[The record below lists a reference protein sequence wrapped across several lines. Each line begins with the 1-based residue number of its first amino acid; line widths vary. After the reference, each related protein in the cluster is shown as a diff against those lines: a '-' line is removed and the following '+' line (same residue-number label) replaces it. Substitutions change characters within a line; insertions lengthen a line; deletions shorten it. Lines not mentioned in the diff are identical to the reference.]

1 MQSGISVSQELQTA
15 FTSFTT
21 DATQFCLPVTIQSER
36 LTPLPALPFAS
47 TSTSNASSFYASLPQ
62 LTTVLEPKTPIYLLL
77 RRPTTDSQHELLAL
91 TYIPSNAGVRNK
103 TLFAATRAT
112 LARELGTEKFA
123 ATIFATDEEEVIGEA
138 AWREREAERA
148 RKDAGGTADAGLGW
162 RREDL
167 MGDKERELEAV
178 RRAEEEARSGTP
190 GRDIGIGGTF
200 QRGSLFAA
208 GGTGGGASG
217 MRIQM
222 HVDDE
227 VKAALAG
234 LRAGGLVQLAIEV
247 KSEAFKVAVAESGV
261 EANAVQSHIPESSP
275 RYTFYHYPDSDTVV
289 FIYTCP
295 SGSSIRERMLYASS
309 RMHAL
314 ALAEE
319 QGLKVSKKIE
329 ASSPDEISGER
340 LQEEVHPQ
348 QSTGPSRGF
357 ARPRRPGR

>member
-15 FTSFTT
+15 FTTFTT
-21 DATQFCLPVTIQSER
+21 DTTLFCLPVTIQSER
-36 LTPLPALPFAS
+36 LTPLAALPF
-47 TSTSNASSFYASLPQ
+47 TSTSNPETAFYASLPQ
-62 LTTVLEPKTPIYLLL
+62 LSSVLEPKTPIYLLL
-77 RRPTTDSQHELLAL
+77 RRPAGTSGSHELLAL
-91 TYIPSNAGVRNK
+91 TYIPSNAGVRAK

-123 ATIFATDEEEVIGEA
+123 ATVFATDEDEVLGEE
-138 AWREREAERA
+138 AWRERDAERNN
-148 RKDAGGTADAGLGW
+148 KGSGSGDGAGGF

-167 MGDKERELEAV
+167 MGEKERELEAV
-178 RRAEEEARSGTP
+178 RRAEDEARNGTP
-190 GRDIGIGGTF
+190 SRDIGIGGTF
-200 QRGSLFAA
+200 QRGNPF
-208 GGTGGGASG
+208 GGAGGGASG

-227 VKAALAG
+227 VKGALGA
-234 LRAGGLVQLAIEV
+234 LQQGGLVQLAIEV
-247 KSEAFKVAVAESGV
+247 KSEAFKVAVVESGV
-261 EANAVQSHIPESSP
+261 DANSVQSHIPDSSP
-275 RYTFYHYPDSDTVV
+275 RYTFYHYPDSDAVI

-314 ALAEE
+314 AMAEE

-340 LQEEVHPQ
+340 LQEEVRPPQ
-348 QSTGPSRGF
+348 GTGPSRGF

>member
-47 TSTSNASSFYASLPQ
+47 PSSTENAASFYASLPQ
-62 LTTVLEPKTPIYLLL
+62 LATVLEPKTPIYLLL
-77 RRPTTDSQHELLAL
+77 RRQPSELLAL

-123 ATIFATDEEEVIGEA
+123 ATIFATDEDEVIGEA
-138 AWREREAERA
+138 AWREREAEKS
-148 RKDAGGTADAGLGW
+148 RKDVGADDQGLGW

-167 MGDKERELEAV
+167 MGEKERELEAV

-227 VKAALAG
+227 VKAALGG
-234 LRAGGLVQLAIEV
+234 LQAGGLVQLAIEV

-261 EANAVQSHIPESSP
+261 EANSVQSHIPDSSP